1 MSPVGPGAPSWAA
14 VLDEL
19 DAHVA
24 SAWALLADDADL
36 DADLSAVV
44 AWTPP
49 VDLGPCPAALRERA
63 VAVLRAQS
71 SLEEGLARR
80 MAALEREAQGGRRRP
95 AVASAPR
102 TRFVDQLA

>member
-1 MSPVGPGAPSWAA
+1 MSPVGPGARSWAA

-19 DAHVA
+19 DAQVA
-24 SAWALLADDADL
+24 SAWALLTDDVE
-36 DADLSAVV
+36 ADLSAAV